1 MSYVIV
7 LAIDPGVKAC
17 ACARFDPAGLTCV
30 EFMTAP
36 WAGHLERP
44 DHVIVERPEQDGRS
58 FSARPKD
65 LMALAWAGAALA
77 YSVGAPVTEYTPSE
91 WKGQVP
97 KPVQHMRLWLRLTA
111 PERALLGG
119 PATEAVIHAAARKGG
134 LEKWSKPGAAYYPR
148 SFITHN
154 LLDAVALGRF
164 HITGERL

>member
-1 MSYVIV
+1 MII

-17 ACARFDPAGLTCV
+17 ACAVFADGTLYATAFV
-30 EFMTAP
+30 SAP
-36 WAGHLERP
+36 WEGKRRT
-44 DHVIVERPEQDGRS
+44 DSVIVERPEQDGRS

-77 YSVGAPVTEYTPSE
+77 YSVGAPVVEYTPSE

-119 PATEAVIHAAARKGG
+119 SATEAAIHAAARKGG

-148 SFITHN
+148 SFIAHN